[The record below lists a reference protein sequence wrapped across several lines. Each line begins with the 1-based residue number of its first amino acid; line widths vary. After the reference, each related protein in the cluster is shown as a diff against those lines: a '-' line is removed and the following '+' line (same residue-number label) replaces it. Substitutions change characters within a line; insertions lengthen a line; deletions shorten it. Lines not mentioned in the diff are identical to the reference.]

1 MRPRRELVQVVTRQD
16 FVLGPKLEELHGFL
30 VTLALE
36 NVEVLDD
43 ELILFGPS
51 DSEPSGVSP
60 CVQGPGL
67 SQTCNSAH
75 GGGVEQVE
83 DLLVVDLQK

>member
-60 CVQGPGL
+60 GVQGPGL